1 MINTPYTLEFKFTK
15 IPHPRPT
22 CLSRHCALFY
32 QHPRLV
38 IVCITY
44 RHQNEYFIVPWAYD
58 RAQEPPTMTAPS
70 NLVSLRITEDDL
82 MMLDARVGLDGA
94 RNGSDVIRE
103 AIQQFLNG
111 QPLVQGMDSV
121 RIPLGHGDKKS
132 LGILYELQGTTPE
145 IATQEGLSL
154 YIASATKA
162 LAQRNDQLEDLLADA
177 KESTMRHKEY
187 HE

>member
-1 MINTPYTLEFKFTK
+1 
-15 IPHPRPT
+15 
-22 CLSRHCALFY
+22 
-32 QHPRLV
+32 
-38 IVCITY
+38 
-44 RHQNEYFIVPWAYD
+44 
-58 RAQEPPTMTAPS
+58 MTAPS

-94 RNGSDVIRE
+94 RNRSDVIRQ

-145 IATQEGLSL
+145 IAAQEGLKL
-154 YIASATKA
+154 YIEQAIDKIVRENKLDDVLEASRAATTP
-162 LAQRNDQLEDLLADA
+162 RN
-177 KESTMRHKEY
+177 EY
-187 HE
+187 QE

>member
-1 MINTPYTLEFKFTK
+1 M
-15 IPHPRPT
+15 
-22 CLSRHCALFY
+22 
-32 QHPRLV
+32 
-38 IVCITY
+38 TY
-44 RHQNEYFIVPWAYD
+44 RNQNEYFIVPWAYD

-94 RNGSDVIRE
+94 RNRSDVIRQ

-145 IATQEGLSL
+145 IAAQEGLSL